1 MGNVSKILLTIIGVV
16 GQYRQH
22 KLLTIFVLLQQ
33 EPTAGRRRMRNEEI
47 DEMGKLST
55 HVLDTM
61 HGKPA
66 AEVLCELYKVE
77 DGQRSKLTEAH
88 TNQDGRCDKPLLEGE
103 SLKVGVYELVFHMG
117 EYFARKGVS
126 VPEPRFVDQVVL
138 RFGVANASESYHV
151 PLVVTPWTYST
162 YRGS

>member
-1 MGNVSKILLTIIGVV
+1 LLTIIGVV

-22 KLLTIFVLLQQ
+22 KLLTIFVRLQQ
-33 EPTAGRRRMRNEEI
+33 GPTGGLGRTGTG
-47 DEMGKLST
+47 DKEMGKLST

-77 DGQRSKLTEAH
+77 NDQRSKVAEIH
-88 TNQDGRCDKPLLEGE
+88 TNKDGRSDKPLLEGD
-103 SLKVGVYELVFHMG
+103 SLEVGVYELVFHVG
-117 EYFARKGVS
+117 DYFARKGVS

-138 RFGVANASESYHV
+138 RFGIANASENYHV